1 MTSSKTIIK
10 AVSDDGTATDTA
22 DASIGPRRPHGIIR
36 AREDL
41 VYYVTGFAD
50 SALYEAEQLVKTIR
64 NTASALQFT
73 HDGTNPTGPLD
84 MTHVLA
90 VLGEALDCIDLASE
104 ALSALSTDIRLR
116 QADDEP

>member
-1 MTSSKTIIK
+1 MKSSTTTIK
-10 AVSDDGTATDTA
+10 AVDDGTTTDTA
-22 DASIGPRRPHGIIR
+22 DAGTGPRRPHGIIR
-36 AREDL
+36 AREDQ

-116 QADDEP
+116 HADEEP